1 MPEDWDSDFHNFSKT
16 AVFGFDFKTDP
27 AVPAVDLAAVTAR
40 QCRMRICPQQQKD
53 CQNTV

>member
-16 AVFGFDFKTDP
+16 TVFGFDFKTDP

-40 QCRMRICPQQQKD
+40 QCRMQICP
-53 CQNTV
+53 